1 MSQQPPIVS
10 HQLKL
15 QHHVSVNE
23 VGAISSVDEENL
35 RLRQI
40 IKVMEDNERR
50 MQAKIEEMLRKQQR
64 ERGKW
69 EGQMMQMQSEVAQ
82 LNDIIGSMTS
92 EKALNA
98 RNPLRCQCRPR
109 IKDLEKQILNLHKQM
124 YFLRRGQ

>member
-1 MSQQPPIVS
+1 
-10 HQLKL
+10 
-15 QHHVSVNE
+15 
-23 VGAISSVDEENL
+23 
-35 RLRQI
+35 
-40 IKVMEDNERR
+40 MEDNERR

-69 EGQMMQMQSEVAQ
+69 EGQMMQMQNEVAQ

-109 IKDLEKQILNLHKQM
+109 IKDLEKKILNLHKQM

>member
-1 MSQQPPIVS
+1 
-10 HQLKL
+10 
-15 QHHVSVNE
+15 
-23 VGAISSVDEENL
+23 
-35 RLRQI
+35 
-40 IKVMEDNERR
+40 MEDNERR

-69 EGQMMQMQSEVAQ
+69 EGQMMQMQNEVAQ

-124 YFLRRGQ
+124 YFLRRGQQPGIEVYDQENLQPNTVEEQPTSVLAAAI